1 MKRRWVEPAAAALL
15 AAFGCVS
22 FDPAGPAVPD
32 ITGTYAATIALT
44 LSNEFEIRTD
54 TVAATSLTLQDT
66 GDRGRF
72 TGTYTIAATDSGPME
87 GTIATDGTLKLSLF
101 GPPPKPIAYI
111 RPIRELYP
119 RCDLALIGIPLLRG
133 ALEGDTLHFSVQGA
147 IPCLYQVDGVTSTV
161 HTHLDFAL
169 AGVR

>member
-1 MKRRWVEPAAAALL
+1 MKRRWVEAAAAALI
-15 AAFGCVS
+15 AALGCVS

-44 LSNEFEIRTD
+44 LSNEFELRTD
-54 TVAATSLTLQDT
+54 TVAASLTVQGT

-87 GTIATDGTLKLSLF
+87 GTMLADGTLRLTVF

-111 RPIRELYP
+111 RPIRQLFP
-119 RCDLALIGIPLLRG
+119 WCDLALLGMPPFRG
-133 ALEGDTLHFSVQGA
+133 ALEGDTLHISVEA
-147 IPCLYQVDGVTSTV
+147 SIPCFYQVDGVTLNI
-161 HTHLDFAL
+161 HTQLGFAL